1 MNSIPVEAWLH
12 DPEFAKLREEYYS
25 VKLNCGHLPSDPT
38 FVYDTGYTM
47 TTGYG
52 TAPDG
57 KRYCHECCAE
67 QDRAAMKRDGRA
79 DLYLSSRGNQLVVST
94 WPGKI
99 ISQRVKTIN
108 SWRNNFGDSRTAVR
122 FCFNGEIWSGIG
134 QGPGMYLRCRRT
146 KFRNLEGEK

>member
-1 MNSIPVEAWLH
+1 MNSISVQTWLN
-12 DPEFAKLREEYYS
+12 DPKYAEIRRQYYG
-25 VKLNCGHLPSDPT
+25 VTLNCGHLPSDPT

-52 TAPDG
+52 THDG

-67 QDRAAMKRDGRA
+67 MDRKAMKREGHA

-108 SWRNNFGDSRTAVR
+108 SWRNNFGDRRVAVR
-122 FCFNGEIWSGIG
+122 FCFEGEIWSGIG
-134 QGPGMYLRCRRT
+134 AGPGMYLRCRRT
-146 KFRNLEGEK
+146 KFRNMEGEK